1 MQGKA
6 GVDSMFKQMSFRLN
20 DDEWKKLSNV
30 CKTYKVSASQV
41 LRDLINFELPKL
53 ETRYKSKDFYW
64 DNCTEEELQKAVRQA
79 FAKEN

>member
-20 DDEWKKLSNV
+20 DDEWKKLSDV
-30 CKTYKVSASQV
+30 CKTYKVSASRV
-41 LRDLINFELPKL
+41 LRDLINFELPEL
-53 ETRYKSKDFYW
+53 ETRYKFMDLYW
-64 DNCTEEELQKAVRQA
+64 NTCTEELQKTVRQA